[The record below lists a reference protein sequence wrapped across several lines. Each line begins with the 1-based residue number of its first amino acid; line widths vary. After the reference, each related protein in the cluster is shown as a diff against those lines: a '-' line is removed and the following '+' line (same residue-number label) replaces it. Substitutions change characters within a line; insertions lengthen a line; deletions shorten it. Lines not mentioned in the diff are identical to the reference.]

1 MLKKILIAGCVLGGL
16 ITFNSVANAETEL
29 FIKKEMFPQNVIL
42 HEPGESL
49 DIPCIHMPSVKSQP
63 EIITEDDVMEDS
75 FEEVTE
81 ETPEEVTQEENDE
94 ESCSTT
100 SCEENKPCPIETE
113 EEPFKQPC
121 TKSASCED
129 MKAIFAQID
138 QKVGLNKVQQA
149 KVNILR
155 KTACRQIKPLMAE
168 IANKQG
174 EITSLQRTKM
184 SDIEIKKR
192 TKLLNK
198 EIKNLQK
205 QVKIIKKQADM
216 QYKNLLTPAQKSAY
230 KKAKKEL
237 KGKMPCD
244 VQKGCPIQNTTV
256 EKCPCGIPSCDCE
269 GECNC
274 AEEKVSSEK
283 CPCGIED
290 CDCDCEGECNCDETK
305 TQNTD
310 CPCGIPSCE
319 CKKCS
324 CTQCMCDETDNCG
337 CKEPCTCK

>member
-63 EIITEDDVMEDS
+63 EIITEDDVTEDS

-81 ETPEEVTQEENDE
+81 ETPEEVTQEENYE
-94 ESCSTT
+94 EPCSTT

-121 TKSASCED
+121 AKSASCED

-149 KVNILR
+149 KANILR

-184 SDIEIKKR
+184 SNI
-192 TKLLNK
+192 

-230 KKAKKEL
+230 RKAKKEL

-290 CDCDCEGECNCDETK
+290 CDCEGECNCDETK